1 MLHPAK
7 RRFDMA
13 KPNIIVIGGGI
24 IGASIAWHLAK
35 SGAQVRV
42 YCARPGG
49 VATPNSFAW
58 INASWVNPEPYFHL
72 RRHAMAGWRRLAE
85 SVPGIAPRWS
95 GSICYDLPRDE
106 LENFAAEHSS
116 WGYGMERVSRA
127 QIAALE
133 PHIAEPPEW
142 ALKIDEEGM
151 VEPDAAALALLAD
164 AARLGATVL
173 EGTEVRTLSA
183 RSGRVTGITTDAGA
197 VEADEVI
204 VAAGGATPE
213 LAASIGV
220 SVPLTASP
228 GLLVDTKPAQPL
240 IRHIIVAP
248 GMEMRQAPDGH
259 IVASTSFNGTDPG
272 EDPEATARAIYNDLV
287 SRLSQT
293 SGLEYGG
300 YRIGFRPMPKDG
312 FPIIGRATGHTGL
325 YLAVTHSGITLAP
338 AIGKFA
344 ADEILGGS
352 SQRLLAPY
360 RLSRFE

>member
-1 MLHPAK
+1 
-7 RRFDMA
+7 MA

-24 IGASIAWHLAK
+24 IGASIAWHLARR
-35 SGAQVRV
+35 GAKITVCCTQ
-42 YCARPGG
+42 PGG

-58 INASWVNPEPYFHL
+58 INASWGNPEPYFHL

-95 GSICYDLPRDE
+95 GSICYDLPPDG

-151 VEPDAAALALLAD
+151 IEPDAAARDLLAD
-164 AARLGATVL
+164 AERLGATLL
-173 EGTEVRTLSA
+173 EGVHVSALSA
-183 RSGRVTGITTDAGA
+183 RNGRVTGIVTDAGIID
-197 VEADEVI
+197 ADEVI
-204 VAAGGATPE
+204 VAAGAATPE

-220 SVPLTASP
+220 TVPLTASP
-228 GLLVDTKPAQPL
+228 GLLVDTRPAPPF

-248 GMEMRQAPDGH
+248 GMEMRQAADGH

-272 EDPEATARAIYNDLV
+272 EDPEATAHAVYDNLV
-287 SRLSQT
+287 SRLSDT
-293 SGLEYGG
+293 SDLAYNSF
-300 YRIGFRPMPKDG
+300 RIGFRPMPKDG
-312 FPIIGRATGHTGL
+312 FPIIGRAPGVEGL
-325 YLAVTHSGITLAP
+325 HLAVTHSGITLAP
-338 AIGKFA
+338 AIGEFA
-344 ADEILGGS
+344 ADEVLDGS
-352 SQRLLAPY
+352 SQHLLAPY
-360 RLSRFE
+360 RLSRFG